1 MKRLPDK
8 FKKYF
13 WDCDFS
19 KLNIINHK
27 DYILN
32 RLLSYGDLSVINFIL
47 TTFSLNDISVFLNI
61 KGQKSLSRTNYLFWQ
76 KLVKYEKL
84 WKK

>member
-1 MKRLPDK
+1 MKQLPAE

-13 WDCDFS
+13 WDSDFD
-19 KLNIINHK
+19 KLNIINHRE
-27 DYILN
+27 YIVN
-32 RLLSYGDLSVINFIL
+32 RLLAYGDLSAINFIFTICSRNEIL
-47 TTFSLNDISVFLNI
+47 KFLKL
-61 KGQKSLSRTNYLFWQ
+61 KGQKSLSKTNYLFWQ

>member
-19 KLNIINHK
+19 ELNIINHK

-32 RLLSYGDLSVINFIL
+32 RLLAYGDLSVINFIF
-47 TTFSLNDISVFLNI
+47 TTFSLSDISVFLNI